1 MVVLG
6 VRTVVTFLF
15 SLKTKTR
22 GLSREGNF
30 RVAASDP
37 SSASIAH
44 SIALCVQ
51 DKQLP
56 FCDSFSVLEKQY
68 GQHECLLLWC
78 FLESWHS
85 CCAFQMTKYSDM
97 CQRLTIAVRGRR
109 GRAFSILSIFPKKR
123 CIFVEVKG
131 LSWVRSTGLGVH
143 WSRFISWFS
152 ACVVPPQMCSLSKN

>member
-68 GQHECLLLWC
+68 GQHECLLL
-78 FLESWHS
+78 
-85 CCAFQMTKYSDM
+85 
-97 CQRLTIAVRGRR
+97 
-109 GRAFSILSIFPKKR
+109 
-123 CIFVEVKG
+123 
-131 LSWVRSTGLGVH
+131 
-143 WSRFISWFS
+143 
-152 ACVVPPQMCSLSKN
+152 